1 MLILVEMSF
10 WQIVKFSN
18 HSRLENRIAF
28 QILQESGSTDQSNQE
43 S

>member
-1 MLILVEMSF
+1 MLILIEMKRF
-10 WQIVKFSN
+10 WQAVKFSN
-18 HSRLENRIAF
+18 HSRLEIAF

>member
-1 MLILVEMSF
+1 MKHF
-10 WQIVKFSN
+10 WQAVKFSN
-18 HSRLENRIAF
+18 HSRLESRVAF